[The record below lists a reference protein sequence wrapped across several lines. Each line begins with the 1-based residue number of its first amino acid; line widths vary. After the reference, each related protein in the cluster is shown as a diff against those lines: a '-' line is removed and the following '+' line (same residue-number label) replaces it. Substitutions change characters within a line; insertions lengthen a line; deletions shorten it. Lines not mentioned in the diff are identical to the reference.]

1 MRKLLTLALL
11 ILFLSG
17 CGYRIYTK
25 SDLPFKDIYLRKV
38 ENLTVEPGLED
49 RVRKIAYQRLIE
61 NGFKITTQAERILDV
76 EIKNY
81 RLITLSEISLN
92 TFEYQISIEL
102 KANLYDERGKL
113 IREFSP
119 QSPFSVTFRTP
130 RDLKRLLIEKNNAI
144 DNLIN
149 NLCEEMVRKIIFE

>member
-1 MRKLLTLALL
+1 MRKLLTLTLL
-11 ILFLSG
+11 ILLLSG
-17 CGYRIYTK
+17 CGYKIYTK
-25 SDLPFKDIYLRKV
+25 SNLPFKDINLRKV

-61 NGFKITTQAERILDV
+61 NGFNITTQADRILDM

-92 TFEYQISIEL
+92 TFEYQISLEL
-102 KANLYDERGKL
+102 RANLYDERGKL
-113 IREFSP
+113 IKEFSP
-119 QSPFSVTFRTP
+119 HSPFTVTFRTP
-130 RDLKRLLIEKNNAI
+130 RDLQRLLIEKNTAI

-149 NLCEEMVRKIIFE
+149 NLCEEIARKIIFE